1 MAENTE
7 NIGRYAFSNFVLD
20 EAAGE
25 LYFGEEPL
33 KLAPKVFQ
41 CLTYFV
47 KNHDR
52 LISKDEL
59 ITEVWNE
66 AFVEDNAVTYTV
78 SQLRKVLATA
88 SPDTVFVETVPRR
101 GFKFKPAVIYT
112 NGIDADH
119 LIAPEPE
126 TAPIAS
132 PPTETSSLANEG
144 ANGRS
149 RPWVAIAAAATL
161 IAIIG
166 GLLLLPGF
174 SGSSAAGSK
183 VLAVLPLDDISDN
196 AIDRSLLLGIT
207 YATISQLGRNNDLIV
222 RPLSSVI
229 SSTPDGRDPV
239 DAGRRIGA
247 DAVVEWNIQ
256 RSGDYYRVNA
266 RLLNVSDGKQM
277 WQESA
282 DYPASDIFSIQE
294 SVAEKTARSLIA
306 NLSEDTARSI
316 HHRGTK
322 NDLAYQAY
330 LRGRYHWNLRT
341 QQGLTAA
348 KGFFEQAISL
358 DPKFAEAHTGLAD
371 AYLGLYDY
379 GYMSAADTIPKA
391 QAAVTRALQLNA
403 DLSEAYSA
411 LASIEFLHN
420 HNWKA
425 TEENFLKAIELAP
438 NDSTP
443 KLRYGWMLSVVGK
456 LEEGMKQLL
465 AAEKIDPTSRVI
477 QANIAENLI
486 FAGRID
492 EAEKRLAPLR
502 VTAPDFSLVYW
513 HFGTIDFLRGNSE
526 SSLENYLK
534 AFELDD
540 GSPELVNRVRET
552 VKAGATVKAFNIWR
566 SELERRYQE
575 KYFPPSVIALVAALA
590 KDRDNTMKWLSE
602 ARRLNDPWILQIYSG
617 PEFKF
622 LYDDADFVEM
632 RRSLEL
638 DIK

>member
-1 MAENTE
+1 MAEGTE
-7 NIGRYAFSNFVLD
+7 NARRYSFSEFVLD
-20 EAAGE
+20 EFAGE
-25 LYFGEEPL
+25 LYFREEPL

-41 CLTYFV
+41 CLNHFV

-59 ITEVWNE
+59 INEVWNG
-66 AFVEDNAVTYTV
+66 AFVEDNAVAYTV
-78 SQLRKVLATA
+78 SQLRKALAA
-88 SPDTVFVETVPRR
+88 VSPDTVFVETVPRR
-101 GFKFKPAVIYT
+101 GFKFKPEVSYF
-112 NGIDADH
+112 NGNDLDH
-119 LIAPEPE
+119 
-126 TAPIAS
+126 S
-132 PPTETSSLANEG
+132 GDGG
-144 ANGRS
+144 ANSASTFSTSVAAYPINDVSPVGNS
-149 RPWVAIAAAATL
+149 RPW
-161 IAIIG
+161 IAITAVAALITIFG

-174 SGSSAAGSK
+174 SGSTKSGSR
-183 VLAVLPLDDISDN
+183 VLAVLPLDDISEN

-207 YATISQLGRNNDLIV
+207 YATISQLGRSNDLIV

-229 SSTPDGRDPV
+229 NSTPDRRDPI
-239 DAGRRIGA
+239 AAAKQIGA

-256 RSGDYYRVNA
+256 RSGEFYRVNA
-266 RLLNVSDGKQM
+266 RLLNVIDGKQL

-282 DYPASDIFSIQE
+282 NYPASDIFSIQE
-294 SVAEKTARSLIA
+294 AVAEKTARSLVA
-306 NLSEDTARSI
+306 NLSAETARAI
-316 HHRGTK
+316 HQRGTE
-322 NDLAYQAY
+322 NDAAYQAY

-341 QQGLTAA
+341 LQGLTTA

-379 GYMSAADTIPKA
+379 GYMSAADTIPSA
-391 QAAVTRALQLNA
+391 QAAVTRSLQLNPE
-403 DLSEAYSA
+403 LSEAYST

-425 TEENFLKAIELAP
+425 TEENFLKAIELSP

-443 KLRYGWMLSVVGK
+443 RLRYGWMLSVIGK
-456 LEEGMKQLL
+456 LDEGMMQLL

-492 EAEKRLAPLR
+492 EAEQRLAPLL

-513 HFGTIDFLRGNSE
+513 HFGTIDFLRGNST

-540 GSPELVNRVRET
+540 GSSDLVDRVRTT
-552 VKAGATVKAFNIWR
+552 VKAGATDKAFTIWR
-566 SELERRYQE
+566 TELEKRYKE
-575 KYFPPSVIALVAALA
+575 KYFPPSVIALVAALG
-590 KDRDNTMKWLSE
+590 KDRDNTIRWLNE
-602 ARRLNDPWILQIYSG
+602 ARELRDPWILQIFSG

-622 LYDDADFVEM
+622 LYDDLAFKEM
-632 RRSLEL
+632 QRSLGMNIE
-638 DIK
+638 